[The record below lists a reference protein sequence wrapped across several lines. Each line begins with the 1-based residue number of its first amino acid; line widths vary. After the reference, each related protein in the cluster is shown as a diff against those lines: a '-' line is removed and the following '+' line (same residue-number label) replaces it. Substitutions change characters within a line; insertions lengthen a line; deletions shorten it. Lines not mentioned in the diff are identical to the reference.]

1 MSKFYRKP
9 QKKNI
14 VLHARSHHYLEI
26 KVETAKNFYYTA
38 ENSSTTPEFVEESL
52 QVVDKLLRYNGY
64 KNPRDLR
71 TSKQGVSSVYD
82 KDKGHT
88 LVHLK
93 LPYMSEA
100 ISKQIVKFVRKQKLP
115 VKVIFTPGRKLNDI
129 FCSSRPYDKPK
140 CTRRNCVVCDNLE
153 KGDCTTQA
161 PVYLVTCIICKEKYV
176 GETGRSAYDRLTE
189 HLRNASNPTSRSYTE
204 EAFAIHYRE
213 NHANKIPQLRFEILD
228 SDINIIRRKIFESYY
243 IYSIKPTINNQS
255 RMHSNKTIAGVIVFY
270 IDRYQ

>member
-1 MSKFYRKP
+1 MSKFYKKP

-14 VLHARSHHYLEI
+14 VLHARSHHYLKI

-82 KDKGHT
+82 KDKEHT

-115 VKVIFTPGRKLNDI
+115 VKVIFTPGRKLRVI
-129 FCSSRPYDKPK
+129 ALPRPL
-140 CTRRNCVVCDNLE
+140 CTW
-153 KGDCTTQA
+153 
-161 PVYLVTCIICKEKYV
+161 
-176 GETGRSAYDRLTE
+176 
-189 HLRNASNPTSRSYTE
+189 
-204 EAFAIHYRE
+204 
-213 NHANKIPQLRFEILD
+213 
-228 SDINIIRRKIFESYY
+228 
-243 IYSIKPTINNQS
+243 
-255 RMHSNKTIAGVIVFY
+255 
-270 IDRYQ
+270 

>member
-9 QKKNI
+9 QKKNV
-14 VLHARSHHYLEI
+14 VLHARSHHYLKI
-26 KVETAKNFYYTA
+26 KVETAKNTA
-38 ENSSTTPEFVEESL
+38 ENSSTTPESVEESL
-52 QVVDKLLRYNGY
+52 QVVDKLLHYNGY

-115 VKVIFTPGRKLNDI
+115 VKVIFTPGRKLRDI

-153 KGDCTTQA
+153 KVIALPRPLCTW
-161 PVYLVTCIICKEKYV
+161 
-176 GETGRSAYDRLTE
+176 
-189 HLRNASNPTSRSYTE
+189 
-204 EAFAIHYRE
+204 
-213 NHANKIPQLRFEILD
+213 
-228 SDINIIRRKIFESYY
+228 
-243 IYSIKPTINNQS
+243 
-255 RMHSNKTIAGVIVFY
+255 
-270 IDRYQ
+270 